1 MSQKID
7 EVTGLVASVLNLPPS
22 AINADASMENTPQ
35 WDSLAQ
41 LNICLAF
48 QERYGVSMDMETIAH
63 STSVAKLLE
72 LVPA

>member
-1 MSQKID
+1 MSQKVA
-7 EVTGLVASVLNLPPS
+7 EVTGLVASVLNLPS
-22 AINADASMENTPQ
+22 TAVSADASMENTPQ

-63 STSVAKLLE
+63 TTSVAKLLE